1 MYEYVYVYLYTC
13 MYTGTYMNTRP
24 LLPSHTHTH
33 TQAKGAAGNRAAQ
46 VRTRAGYVYAGPA
59 PRKPHELRLGRG
71 PNAQTEIPL
80 PKV

>member
-1 MYEYVYVYLYTC
+1 
-13 MYTGTYMNTRP
+13 MYTGTYMNTHT
-24 LLPSHTHTH
+24 LLPSLTHTH
-33 TQAKGAAGNRAAQ
+33 TQAQGAAGKGVAQ
-46 VRTRAGYVYAGPA
+46 GRTRAGYVYAGPA